1 MPRRSSRL
9 ISQTRDD
16 TDSTKSVS
24 AVKRKRSA
32 KSLRPIR
39 TTRKKSKYFQSDS
52 SDGQE
57 SAPSE
62 GSVYDDADQQ
72 EESYEEEQGE
82 GGKTTSLKDRP
93 KGQELWREGVRTGL
107 GPGKEVFI
115 KKPKPRDPGN
125 IPYQDHTIHPNTMLF
140 LKDLKEN
147 NEREWLKGECLP
159 PAVYAC
165 MF

>member
-9 ISQTRDD
+9 TSRARGNTE
-16 TDSTKSVS
+16 TTKSAS
-24 AVKRKRSA
+24 AVKRKRSE
-32 KSLRPIR
+32 KSSRPVR
-39 TTRKKSKYFQSDS
+39 TTKKKSKYFQSDS

-57 SAPSE
+57 SATSE
-62 GSVYDDADQQ
+62 GSVYDDADR
-72 EESYEEEQGE
+72 EEEDEEEQSGNE
-82 GGKTTSLKDRP
+82 KMASLKDRP

-147 NEREWLKGECLP
+147 NEREWLKGGCPP
-159 PAVYAC
+159 PAVSDC